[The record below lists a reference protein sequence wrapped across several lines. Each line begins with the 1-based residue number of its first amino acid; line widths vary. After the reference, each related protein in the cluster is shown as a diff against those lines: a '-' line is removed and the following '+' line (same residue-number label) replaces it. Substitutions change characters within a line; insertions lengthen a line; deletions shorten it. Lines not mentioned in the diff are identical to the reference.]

1 MLGLGHGASHHR
13 LLILLLLIIV
23 DGLGGHLLLLLIVD
37 LRDGCPLL
45 LILILILQVAHAG
58 VLHVLALDE
67 EEVRD
72 AKNDEDWAQ
81 NGQVNGIIDHITILE

>member
-13 LLILLLLIIV
+13 LLILLLLIVV
-23 DGLGGHLLLLLIVD
+23 DGLGWHLLLLLIVD
-37 LRDGCPLL
+37 LRDSRTFL

-67 EEVRD
+67 EEVSD

-81 NGQVNGIIDHITILE
+81 NRQVNAIIDSITILE